1 MKNNEIFHRKNSSL
15 NMRQVDNELILFDK
29 LKDKYEDFLSIEKNN
44 ICASYSARRI
54 SDKKE
59 VNIKQMMIFEQK
71 LFHEIMQYF
80 NSLSHLNHPNLAKYL
95 ETTFWGKEK
104 LNEIIL
110 VSEKF
115 DLNLY
120 EMITMTTLD
129 KPQPKTE
136 DELLQIFL
144 DIANVLNYCHNKNIT
159 HCNIDPSN
167 IFLIHGKERPQTAQ
181 NYRVALKNNLY
192 ILNEWKL
199 DYIISLQ
206 SLISNSK
213 NKRNVRRYL
222 NLKPF
227 SPPEMYD
234 LKLFSDDECK
244 SIDVYS
250 LGMCMLNFCGVSLKK
265 IQSISV
271 SMQEIHDFQI
281 EKIFSDLIKIYNWEI
296 IQILKGMLKYSPGER
311 WSIEHVWIS
320 LKVLKNTENLY
331 KSVDYEEKNSQESS
345 KSGGMIKRLLS
356 KLNPLEKN
364 SVNNTSDND
373 SNSQAVYNYKL
384 NTKNICLSFDS
395 KEDYKSLVNVKPT
408 KNYK

>member
-1 MKNNEIFHRKNSSL
+1 MKANEISHQRKPSL
-15 NMRQVDNELILFDK
+15 IMKQVDNEMILFDK
-29 LKDKYEDFLSIEKNN
+29 LKDKYENFVSIEKNN
-44 ICASYSARRI
+44 IFAHYSATRI
-54 SDKKE
+54 SDQKN
-59 VNIKQMMIFEQK
+59 VNIMQTMVFEQK

-80 NSLSHLNHPNLAKYL
+80 NTLSNLNHPNLAKYL
-95 ETTFWGKEK
+95 DTIFWGKEK

-120 EMITMTTLD
+120 EMITIASLD
-129 KPQPKTE
+129 KPQPKPE
-136 DELLQIFL
+136 DELLQMFL
-144 DIANVLNYCHNKNIT
+144 DIANVVNYCHNKNIT

-167 IFLIHGKERPQTAQ
+167 IFLIHGKPRPPTAQ

-192 ILNEWKL
+192 ILNDWKSE
-199 DYIISLQ
+199 YIINLQ

-222 NLKPF
+222 SLRPF
-227 SPPEMYD
+227 SPPEIYD

-250 LGMCMLNFCGVSLKK
+250 LGMCILNFCGVSLKK

-281 EKIFSDLIKIYNWEI
+281 ERVFNDLIKIYNWEI
-296 IQILKGMLKYSPGER
+296 IQILRGMLKYSPGER
-311 WSIEHVWIS
+311 WSMEHVWIS
-320 LKVLKNTENLY
+320 LKVLKNTENFY
-331 KSVDYEEKNSQESS
+331 KSVDYDEKNSQESS

-356 KLNPLEKN
+356 KFSPSEKN
-364 SVNNTSDND
+364 SVYNTSDND
-373 SNSQAVYNYKL
+373 SNSTIHHYKL